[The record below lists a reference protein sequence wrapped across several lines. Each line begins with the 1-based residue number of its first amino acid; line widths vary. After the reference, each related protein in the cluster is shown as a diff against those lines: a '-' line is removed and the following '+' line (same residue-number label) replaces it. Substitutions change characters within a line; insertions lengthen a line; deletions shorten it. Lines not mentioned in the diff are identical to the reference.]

1 MFCPVMWLCSDTDE
15 RDRNSEC
22 GEVVSSPCMICVSN
36 IPPAFLPHF
45 PSDILLL
52 TIFVT
57 GWLPPPCLMWRR
69 KRTWWSASK
78 KTSVNWSF
86 SKTLTSDARTISSH
100 KWWLNIFQQNF
111 VHQYIVSRTKLSLYH
126 ETEEEVEG
134 ISKPAGRTNVKSLFF
149 CLIQNWM
156 KNKFLITIGPAFL
169 PPSPITPVKWQSPV
183 GEPHFSKMMMTMT
196 DDGQYRSR

>member
-1 MFCPVMWLCSDTDE
+1 MRRSGFQPLHDLCLKY
-15 RDRNSEC
+15 
-22 GEVVSSPCMICVSN
+22 SSCFFASFPLGHFIIDNICHRMAAAALFDVKTEEN
-36 IPPAFLPHF
+36 LVICFE
-45 PSDILLL
+45 
-52 TIFVT
+52 
-57 GWLPPPCLMWRR
+57 
-69 KRTWWSASK
+69 

-86 SKTLTSDARTISSH
+86 SKTLTSDAHTISSH

-196 DDGQYRSR
+196 HDGHLGQYGSW